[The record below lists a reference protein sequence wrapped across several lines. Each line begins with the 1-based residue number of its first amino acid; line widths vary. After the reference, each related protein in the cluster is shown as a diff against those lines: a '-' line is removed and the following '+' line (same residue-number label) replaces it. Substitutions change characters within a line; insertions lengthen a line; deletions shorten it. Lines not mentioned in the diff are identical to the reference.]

1 MQRWASIFLGAAVL
15 VLAAWLSFKDVGGPK
30 KEVQLLIDASAIVP
44 PVPALTTDA
53 GALLDDF
60 PVYSGPDDRADAG
73 GIGNRM
79 PDGTAVPPLPSGAPR
94 SCEIGVV
101 LIQYTGSEGA
111 PPNARSKKDALDLAQ
126 KLASDARSDFHGAV
140 RRGDDG
146 SSDNVGRI
154 QRGILELA
162 VEYFVFTL
170 PVGQVSDPI
179 DTPRGY
185 WIVKRL
191 D

>member
-1 MQRWASIFLGAAVL
+1 VQRWASILLGAAVL
-15 VLAAWLSFKDVGGPK
+15 VLAAWLSFKNVSPPK
-30 KEVQLLIDASAIVP
+30 KEVQLMIDAAAVLP
-44 PVPALTTDA
+44 PMATLSVDA
-53 GALLDDF
+53 GMLDDLE
-60 PVYSGPDDRADAG
+60 PYTGPDTRRDGG

-79 PDGTAVPPLPSGAPR
+79 PDGTAVPPLPSTAPK
-94 SCEIGVV
+94 SLEFGVV
-101 LIQYTGSEGA
+101 LVGYSGAEG
-111 PPNARSKKDALDLAQ
+111 PLPNTRSRKDAFELAT
-126 KLASDARSDFHGAV
+126 KLAGDARTDFHGAV

-162 VEYFVFTL
+162 VEYFLFTL
-170 PVGQVSDPI
+170 PVGGVSDPI